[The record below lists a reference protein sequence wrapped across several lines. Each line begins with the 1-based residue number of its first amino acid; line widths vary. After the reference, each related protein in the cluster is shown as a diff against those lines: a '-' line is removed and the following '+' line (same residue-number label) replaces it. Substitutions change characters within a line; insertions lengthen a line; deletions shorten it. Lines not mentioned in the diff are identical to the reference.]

1 MLLRFAALLAASLA
15 LYPTAPLALRAAS
28 PAVVNPR
35 PAVNPGKAG
44 LDPERLALIPAR
56 MKQLLDQH
64 LGAGVVSLVM
74 RHGVVGEFD
83 AVGWQDIEAHKPM
96 RTDSIFQIMSMT
108 KPITAVGV
116 MMLVEEG
123 KLGLHEPVEKYLP
136 EFRGQML
143 VAARNSDGTVLL
155 KKPSRPIVIRD
166 LMTHTS
172 GLPGAPPAGMKELD
186 QKMDHTLAEAVL
198 AYSQMPL
205 EFEPGTKWQYS
216 NSGIAVLGRLIE
228 VTADEP
234 YERFISERI
243 LQPLGMKDSFY
254 FPPADKTDRIAM
266 VYRHQNGKLVRAGAE
281 ILGGDPSLYRK
292 GAKYPAPEFGLY
304 STAEDLS
311 HFYQM
316 MLNGGTYNG
325 RRYLSRQA
333 VDLMR
338 EVHTGNIAPAGW
350 IPLGGS
356 GYGLAWEVMRDPISQ
371 LMMMPAGT
379 YGHDGAFGTKGWIDP
394 KDDLIR
400 VMMIQGANGTDD
412 FRDAFMQIAGS
423 AVLD

>member
-1 MLLRFAALLAASLA
+1 MRFAFAALLIS
-15 LYPTAPLALRAAS
+15 PLALCAAS
-28 PAVVNPR
+28 AVQSNPT
-35 PAVNPGKAG
+35 KAG

-56 MKQLLDQH
+56 MKQLVDQH
-64 LGAGVVSLVM
+64 LGAGVVTLVI
-74 RHGVVGEFD
+74 RHGAIGEFD
-83 AVGWQDIEAHKPM
+83 AVGWQDVEAKKPM
-96 RTDSIFQIMSMT
+96 QRDSIFQIMSMT

-143 VAARNSDGTVLL
+143 LAGRNPDGSIVL

-172 GLPGAPPAGMKELD
+172 GLPGAPPSGMKELD
-186 QKMDHTLAEAVL
+186 QKMDRTLAEAVL

-205 EFEPGTKWQYS
+205 DFEPGTQWKYS

-243 LQPLGMKDSFY
+243 LKPLGMKDSFY
-254 FPPADKTDRIAM
+254 FSPPEKIDRIAM
-266 VYRHQNGKLVRAGAE
+266 VYRHENGKLVRAGAE
-281 ILGGDPSLYRK
+281 ILGGDPALYRK

-325 RRYLSRQA
+325 RRYLSKQA

-338 EVHTGNIAPAGW
+338 QVHTGNIAPAGW

-423 AVLD
+423 ALVD

>member
-1 MLLRFAALLAASLA
+1 MRFAFAALLIS
-15 LYPTAPLALRAAS
+15 PLALCAAS
-28 PAVVNPR
+28 SIQANPS
-35 PAVNPGKAG
+35 KAG

-56 MKQLLDQH
+56 MKQLVDQH
-64 LGAGVVSLVM
+64 LGAGVVTLVM
-74 RHGVVGEFD
+74 RRGVVGEFD
-83 AVGWQDIEAHKPM
+83 AVGWQDVEAKKPM
-96 RTDSIFQIMSMT
+96 QRDSIFQIMSMT

-143 VAARNSDGTVLL
+143 LAGHNSDGSIVL

-186 QKMDHTLAEAVL
+186 QKLDRTLAEAVL

-205 EFEPGTKWQYS
+205 DFEPGTQWKYS

-254 FPPADKTDRIAM
+254 FPQPDKTDRIAM

-281 ILGGDPSLYRK
+281 ILGGDPALYRK

-338 EVHTGNIAPAGW
+338 QVHTGNIAPAGW

-356 GYGLAWEVMRDPISQ
+356 GYGLAWEVMRDPMSQ

-412 FRDAFMQIAGS
+412 FRDAFMQIAGT
-423 AVLD
+423 ALVD

>member
-1 MLLRFAALLAASLA
+1 MRFAFAALLIS
-15 LYPTAPLALRAAS
+15 PLALCAAS
-28 PAVVNPR
+28 SIQVN
-35 PAVNPGKAG
+35 ATKAG
-44 LDPERLALIPAR
+44 LDSERLALIPAR
-56 MKQLLDQH
+56 MKQLVDQH
-64 LGAGVVSLVM
+64 LGAGVVTLVM
-74 RHGVVGEFD
+74 RHGIVGEFD
-83 AVGWQDIEAHKPM
+83 AVGWQDVEAKKPM
-96 RTDSIFQIMSMT
+96 QRDSIFQIMSMT
-108 KPITAVGV
+108 KPVTAVGV

-143 VAARNSDGTVLL
+143 LAGHNPDGSIVL

-186 QKMDHTLAEAVL
+186 QKLDRTLAEAVL

-205 EFEPGTKWQYS
+205 DFEPGTQWKYS

-254 FPPADKTDRIAM
+254 FPPPDKTDRIAM
-266 VYRHQNGKLVRAGAE
+266 VYRHESGKLVRAGAE
-281 ILGGDPSLYRK
+281 ILGGDPALYRK

-338 EVHTGNIAPAGW
+338 QVHTGNIAPAGW

-423 AVLD
+423 ALVD

>member
-1 MLLRFAALLAASLA
+1 MLLRFAALLATFLA
-15 LYPTAPLALRAAS
+15 LFPAALEAAS
-28 PAVVNPR
+28 PVPLNA
-35 PAVNPGKAG
+35 GKAG

-56 MKQLLDQH
+56 MKQLVDQH
-64 LGAGVVSLVM
+64 LGAGVVTLVI

-83 AVGWQDIEAHKPM
+83 AVGWQDIEAHTLM

-143 VAARNSDGTVLL
+143 MAARNPDGTVLL

-172 GLPGAPPAGMKELD
+172 GLPGAPPPGMKELD

-254 FPPADKTDRIAM
+254 FPPPDKTDRIAM

-281 ILGGDPSLYRK
+281 ILGGDPALYRK

-423 AVLD
+423 AVVD

>member
-1 MLLRFAALLAASLA
+1 MRFAFAALLIS
-15 LYPTAPLALRAAS
+15 PLALCAAS
-28 PAVVNPR
+28 TVQVNPS
-35 PAVNPGKAG
+35 KAG

-56 MKQLLDQH
+56 MKQLVDQH
-64 LGAGVVSLVM
+64 LGAGVVTLVM

-83 AVGWQDIEAHKPM
+83 AVGWQDVEAKKPM
-96 RTDSIFQIMSMT
+96 QRDSIFQIMSMT

-143 VAARNSDGTVLL
+143 LAGHNPDGSIIL

-172 GLPGAPPAGMKELD
+172 GLPGAPPPGLKEID

-205 EFEPGTKWQYS
+205 DFEPGTKWKYS

-243 LQPLGMKDSFY
+243 LKPLGMKDSFY
-254 FPPADKTDRIAM
+254 FPPPDKIDRIAM
-266 VYRHQNGKLVRAGAE
+266 VYRHENGKLVRAGAE
-281 ILGGDPSLYRK
+281 ILGGDPALYRK

-316 MLNGGTYNG
+316 MLNGGAYNG
-325 RRYLSRQA
+325 RRYLSRQS

-338 EVHTGNIAPAGW
+338 QVHTGNISPAGW

-412 FRDAFMQIAGS
+412 FRDAFMQIAGT
-423 AVLD
+423 ALVD